1 MKMTRSSS
9 LTTGLKRLAA
19 CGALLGLVAIGTT
32 AAPKPAEAWWA
43 HGGGWGGG
51 YYHGGGW
58 CCGVGIG
65 LYVPPVVV
73 APAPVYVPPPVY
85 APAPAYYAPAPAYY
99 APPQRAWIAGH
110 WQNGY
115 WIAGHWD

>member
-1 MKMTRSSS
+1 MTRSGSR
-9 LTTGLKRLAA
+9 TTGLKRLAA

-65 LYVPPVVV
+65 LYVPPVVIAPHRGHRLLDRLLVRHV
-73 APAPVYVPPPVY
+73 AP
-85 APAPAYYAPAPAYY
+85 
-99 APPQRAWIAGH
+99 RATHPRLLDRLLEIGRAH
-110 WQNGY
+110 V
-115 WIAGHWD
+115 